1 VNVKAPDV
9 CGHDGLATEKVKTIE
24 RIDAMMAVLR
34 TDLGPDVVVAATA
47 DHSTPVSLKD
57 HSGDPVPL
65 VVLGEGVRVDDVT
78 RFDELSAAKGGL
90 GRIVGRD
97 LMRVLL
103 NVANRAEK
111 FGA

>member
-1 VNVKAPDV
+1 
-9 CGHDGLATEKVKTIE
+9 
-24 RIDAMMAVLR
+24 MF
-34 TDLGPDVVVAATA
+34 
-47 DHSTPVSLKD
+47 
-57 HSGDPVPL
+57 
-65 VVLGEGVRVDDVT
+65 GEGVRVDDVT